1 MKIAFFV
8 NTYLPNTFGS
18 SVSVEY
24 FRKGL
29 EELGHEVYIFTPKFH
44 GYDLKNDKAFF
55 YPSIMY
61 GYKIKYPLPIPYS
74 PKIAKKVDEL
84 DFDIIHTHQP
94 FAIGYEALK
103 HGRRNDVPV
112 FFTYHCRYE
121 DYTHYVPF
129 FQSFVKKYVTNSV
142 KKFANL
148 VDCVIAPTHDIKDI
162 LKNQEVNTPIEIIS
176 TGIDWDRFQ
185 NGRREGTRKRFGI
198 KSDEIC
204 FWWLGRMEK
213 EKNIEFLLK
222 TIKVFS
228 KRFEK
233 AKFMLVGDG
242 SEMENIKKFV
252 EKENLQDKVIIT
264 GLVPQEEVQNYYSA
278 GDILIQP
285 SKSETQGLVALE
297 AMASGM
303 LVLAIN
309 ATGTVDI
316 VKDKETGYLLNED
329 VEEFYQ
335 KAKELLE
342 DKELFA
348 KISQKARKEAFEYDY
363 KNKAKKLVKAYE
375 KIIAEY
381 QKEK

>member
-29 EELGHEVYIFTPKFH
+29 EEIGHEVYIFTPKFH

-61 GYKIKYPLPIPYS
+61 GYKIKYPLPIPFS
-74 PKIAKKVDEL
+74 PEITKKISEL

-94 FAIGYEALK
+94 FVMGQESLK
-103 HGRRNDVPV
+103 NGRKNKVPV
-112 FFTYHCRYE
+112 LFTYHCRYE

-129 FQSFVKKYVTNSV
+129 IQFFVKKYVSRSV
-142 KKFANL
+142 KNFANA
-148 VDCVIAPTHDIKDI
+148 VDCVIAPTYDIKTILQERDI
-162 LKNQEVNTPIEIIS
+162 KTPIEVIS
-176 TGIDWDRFQ
+176 TGIDWEKFQ
-185 NGRREGTRKRFGI
+185 KGKREETRLKFGI
-198 KSDEIC
+198 KNDEFC
-204 FWWLGRMEK
+204 FWWLGRMEQ

-222 TIKVFS
+222 TISLFS
-228 KRFEK
+228 RKFRK
-233 AKFMLVGDG
+233 SKFMLVGNG
-242 SEMENIKKFV
+242 SEMEDIKNFI
-252 EKENLQDKVIIT
+252 ETENLQDRVIVT
-264 GLVPQEEVQNYYSA
+264 GIVPQEEVQNYYSA
-278 GDILIQP
+278 GDILLQP

-303 LVLAIN
+303 PVLAIR

-316 VKDKETGYLLNED
+316 VKDGETGFLLDENLD
-329 VEEFYQ
+329 DFCQ

-342 DKELFA
+342 NKELFRR
-348 KISQKARKEAFEYDY
+348 ISQKSREEAFKYDY
-363 KNKAKKLVKAYE
+363 KNKAKELVEVYKKTISCYNR
-375 KIIAEY
+375 
-381 QKEK
+381 QT

>member
-1 MKIAFFV
+1 MRIAFFV

-44 GYDLKNDKAFF
+44 GFDLKNDKAFF

-61 GYKIKYPLPIPYS
+61 GYKIQYPLAIPFS
-74 PKIAKKVDEL
+74 PKINNKIAEL

-94 FAIGYEALK
+94 FTIGYQALK
-103 HGRRNDVPV
+103 NGRKNNVPI

-121 DYTHYVPF
+121 DYSHYIPF
-129 FQSFVKKYVTNSV
+129 IQSFVKKYVSGAV

-148 VDCVIAPTHDIKDI
+148 VDCVIAPTSDIKKI
-162 LKNQEVNTPIEIIS
+162 LEEKGVISPIEIIS
-176 TGIDWDRFQ
+176 TGIDWEKFQ
-185 NGRREGTRKRFGI
+185 KGRREEMRKEFKI
-198 KSDEIC
+198 KSDEVC
-204 FWWLGRMEK
+204 FWWLGRMEQ

-222 TIKVFS
+222 VIKLFS
-228 KRFEK
+228 REFMKS
-233 AKFMLVGDG
+233 KFMLVGSG
-242 SEMENIKKFV
+242 SEMENIKEFV
-252 EKENLQDKVIIT
+252 ETENLQDRVIIT

-303 LVLAIN
+303 PVLAIR

-316 VKDKETGYLLNED
+316 VKDGETGFLLDENLD
-329 VEEFYQ
+329 DFCQ
-335 KAKELLE
+335 KAKELLAN
-342 DKELFA
+342 KELFE
-348 KISQKARKEAFEYDY
+348 KISRQAREEAFKYDY
-363 KNKAKKLVKAYE
+363 KNKARELVEVYKKVIENSK
-375 KIIAEY
+375 K
-381 QKEK
+381 K